1 MDDGF
6 SIISLPNF
14 MFDLAITKNEWFLS
28 PIIWAS
34 ESFVFLSIIFSFGT
48 LGFSFLNIVN

>member
-6 SIISLPNF
+6 SRISLPNF

-28 PIIWAS
+28 PIIWAL